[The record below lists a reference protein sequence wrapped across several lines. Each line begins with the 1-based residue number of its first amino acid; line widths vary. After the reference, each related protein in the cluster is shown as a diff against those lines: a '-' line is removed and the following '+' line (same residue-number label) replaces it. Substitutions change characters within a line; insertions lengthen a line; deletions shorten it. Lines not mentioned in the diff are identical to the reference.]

1 VVGVLVGF
9 IVGSVFFL
17 PQASAAWPEKPITIV
32 VPFAPGGGTDTLTR
46 ILADEL
52 SRQTGHTFVVENKA
66 GAMGTIAAKYVAG
79 SAPDGHTY
87 LMGTGGVNVL
97 SRILMKEV
105 TFDTTKALR
114 GVSMIA
120 GMPNVLVINPSVPAR
135 TVEEFIAHAK
145 ANPKKLNFG
154 ASGSGSRMA
163 MELFL
168 HKAGIEMTMIP
179 YRGSAPAIQDLLK
192 GDIHALTDI
201 LVSLE
206 GMIKSG
212 KLIGLA
218 LTGEAPWDTGMPT
231 LEEVGIEGATF
242 VSWQGVFAPKETPT
256 VIVEKF
262 SEHINQALMTEEV
275 KKKIKKRGA
284 NIMAGTPEQM
294 DNFVQAEIVKLEAV
308 AKAANIVPTK

>member
-1 VVGVLVGF
+1 
-9 IVGSVFFL
+9 
-17 PQASAAWPEKPITIV
+17 
-32 VPFAPGGGTDTLTR
+32 
-46 ILADEL
+46 
-52 SRQTGHTFVVENKA
+52 
-66 GAMGTIAAKYVAG
+66 
-79 SAPDGHTY
+79 
-87 LMGTGGVNVL
+87 
-97 SRILMKEV
+97 
-105 TFDTTKALR
+105 
-114 GVSMIA
+114 
-120 GMPNVLVINPSVPAR
+120 
-135 TVEEFIAHAK
+135 
-145 ANPKKLNFG
+145 
-154 ASGSGSRMA
+154 
-163 MELFL
+163 
-168 HKAGIEMTMIP
+168 
-179 YRGSAPAIQDLLK
+179 
-192 GDIHALTDI
+192 
-201 LVSLE
+201 
-206 GMIKSG
+206 MIKSG